1 MSQNSPVYEALPQ
14 EVCRRYVARREELL
28 KALADT
34 AARRKYASASPHS
47 VESQAESA
55 SDEAAD
61 EYENA
66 WRPPPSDEAAGR
78 RTRMA
83 CPVMSAAEMQKITVW
98 MGDVHA
104 DGGADLRRV
113 LAEEGCAVVRD
124 VLSPEEVGLHEALWH
139 NDLLAL
145 AAASEDPAL
154 STEAALAAYAKLKEN
169 GPGWWPREQLFA
181 DPFVPKRGLQHG
193 GYAWAARLHPNV
205 RAAYKL
211 VHGVASEEDLCV
223 GLDNVFFTASSARG
237 SVDNDRYWM
246 HMDQNPTVL
255 PSRPCYQGLLYTWG
269 SEGEDASTTVVWPG
283 SHKAV
288 RDAIATDPVC
298 VQTTGHFVTH
308 MKLTEPL
315 RSRIIQG
322 GLEQARRVPVPAG
335 SLLLFNSYLSH
346 QGWAAGPR
354 LAACVCW
361 EKKEHRRQDALSRK
375 AWMCTTGMPSA
386 HSAVDAKV
394 HTSQQE
400 MITSVTKASAS
411 AAFSRM
417 QLPLYPSLPP
427 YGVRE
432 EAAEEWQRLVPKL
445 WPSSA
450 KQSAG
455 GAKWTS
461 RLRGI
466 LKPQVFD
473 AL

>member
-1 MSQNSPVYEALPQ
+1 MPQDSSVYEALPQ
-14 EVCRRYVARREELL
+14 DVCRRYVDRREELL
-28 KALADT
+28 QALADT
-34 AARRKYASASPHS
+34 AARRTYASASPHS
-47 VESQAESA
+47 EESQAESA
-55 SDEAAD
+55 SDED
-61 EYENA
+61 EHA
-66 WRPPPSDEAAGR
+66 WRSPRTPSDEAGGR

-83 CPVMSAAEMQKITVW
+83 CPVMSATEMQKITVW

-104 DGGADLRRV
+104 DGGAELRRV
-113 LAEEGCAVVRD
+113 LAEQGCAVVRD
-124 VLSPEEVGLHEALWH
+124 VLSAAEVGLHESLWH

-154 STEAALAAYAKLKEN
+154 STEAALAAYADLKEH
-169 GPGWWPREQLFA
+169 GPGQWPRELLFA
-181 DPFVPKRGLQHG
+181 DHFIPKRGLQHG

-205 RAAYKL
+205 RAAYKM

-223 GLDNVFFTASSARG
+223 GLDNVFFTASSARAP
-237 SVDNDRYWM
+237 VDSDRYWM
-246 HMDQNPTVL
+246 HMDQNPSLL

-283 SHKAV
+283 SHTAV
-288 RDAIATDPVC
+288 RDAIATDPV
-298 VQTTGHFVTH
+298 VQTPGHFITH

-315 RSRIIQG
+315 RSRIVQG

-361 EKKEHRRQDALSRK
+361 EKKEHRKQDALSRK

-400 MITSVTKASAS
+400 MITAVTKASAS
-411 AAFSRM
+411 AAYPSRM
-417 QLPLYPSLPP
+417 LLPLYPSLPP

-455 GAKWTS
+455 GTKWTS
-461 RLRGI
+461 RLRSM